1 MQRVTS
7 SSVRSDAEAAYRL
20 LHLRQ
25 VDIHVCEAAV
35 RSMQCSAASV
45 QPDSKQQGWSS
56 APLHR
61 MYSTRPPSMRSRW
74 EEEYSA
80 SSVRNTCRPARQV
93 ERWRAVTCACPCLAA
108 SLGVRSP
115 DASQHTHSSTG
126 RHSAACCRH
135 GARPRTCIAEV
146 SAGSQLVF
154 LSYCCAAPSLLRP
167 LHGAQQ
173 QQHWQSYPALSCIL
187 LYGWHDKRV
196 AAEQGLSPV
205 SSCLAALC
213 VCSVACCAGQ
223 GLETS
228 LAVGPYLIGRQAG
241 VLQEEGFLAAVRLS
255 ASCVSTLLAAQLLL
269 LVE

>member
-1 MQRVTS
+1 MQRPLTASFTS
-7 SSVRSDAEAAYRL
+7 GRL
-20 LHLRQ
+20 TSTSARPQ
-25 VDIHVCEAAV
+25 CG
-35 RSMQCSAASV
+35 QCSAVRPVCSQTASNKV
-45 QPDSKQQGWSS
+45 GAAHHCIGCT
-56 APLHR
+56 APGR
-61 MYSTRPPSMRSRW
+61 PRCAAGGRRSTARAPSG
-74 EEEYSA
+74 
-80 SSVRNTCRPARQV
+80 TPADLRGRAF

-146 SAGSQLVF
+146 SASSQLVF